1 MPVFHL
7 VLFGKWFALKQS
19 TCFER
24 CEWAKTLN
32 LCGHSLC
39 HCTYWLTE
47 YSPFCPAF
55 FALPLGYCLLCSHL
69 PLFTISCL
77 LFFCPPLSTRQPRG
91 GLWGRCWVQ
100 SEVLLKNGSPN
111 SRYNPPPL
119 SSALRHDSYHWNA
132 HLEVISGWAL
142 FPQRKPHVWVL
153 RLW

>member
-32 LCGHSLC
+32 LSGHSLC
-39 HCTYWLTE
+39 QCTYWLTE

-55 FALPLGYCLLCSHL
+55 FSLPLGYCLLCSHL
-69 PLFTISCL
+69 PLFTISRL
-77 LFFCPPLSTRQPRG
+77 LFFVLLCPPGSRG
-91 GLWGRCWVQ
+91 GVSEEDAGFRARCCW
-100 SEVLLKNGSPN
+100 
-111 SRYNPPPL
+111 RM
-119 SSALRHDSYHWNA
+119 ALRIQGTTLLPSPLLSVMTHIIEMLIWRSSLDELCSPREN
-132 HLEVISGWAL
+132 
-142 FPQRKPHVWVL
+142 HVWVL